1 MLERL
6 QHRLGLQ
13 IISGV
18 FFTSAGIAVL
28 FVALAI
34 PYGDRVAARFGLLT
48 GWVARNLGW
57 FYIVAVSALLI
68 FLLALAISRY
78 GNIRLGA
85 DDSRPDYSNV
95 TWFTMLFAAGIGT
108 ILMFWGVAEPIS
120 HFAHPPMEG
129 VQSGSAQA
137 ASDAMTIALYHFGL
151 HTWTIFALPG
161 LAIGYFAYR
170 HNLPMRI
177 SSVFY
182 PLLGDKAFGPW
193 GWGVDVIAVLG
204 TLFGVATSLG
214 LGTLQLNSGLNY
226 LFGVPSTGVVQA
238 VLITIIAGTA
248 AISVALGLEKGV
260 RRLSQINILL
270 AVVLLAF
277 VLVVG
282 PTVFIAEGVV
292 QSVGSY
298 LSALPSLAFWTETFN
313 DSDWQRQWTLFYWAW
328 TITWAP
334 YVGIFIARISR
345 GRTIREFVCGVLF
358 APTAFTL
365 LWFGI
370 FGLSAIQVEM
380 DGQIALAEQ
389 VQRDPSVAIFAFLEA
404 FPLPGIASALSVVI
418 IIIFFTTSSDS
429 ASLVIDMLTRR
440 DDQPS
445 LVRQRIFWAAAQ
457 GVIAA
462 VLLLAGGLNALQ
474 NVITSLGLPFCILL
488 IFMAVALFNALRAD
502 YRGYSMD
509 ELVRGKVFPEVVATS
524 EAKQENDHVSESVD
538 RPMPC
543 ACIAGAEEGAPSGK
557 PIELV
562 NGCDRLSPQVLIKTF
577 WLPVENDVN
586 PNASAITKSNYR
598 CPF

>member
-6 QHRLGLQ
+6 QRRLGLQ
-13 IISGV
+13 TIPGV
-18 FFTSAGIAVL
+18 FFTSAGVAAL
-28 FVALAI
+28 FVALAV
-34 PYGDRVAARFGLLT
+34 PFDEAVADSFGLLT

-57 FYIVAVSALLI
+57 FYILSVSSLLV
-68 FLLALAISRY
+68 FLLGLAVSRY

-85 DDSRPDYSNV
+85 DDSRPDYSNL

-108 ILMFWGVAEPIS
+108 ILMFWGVAEPVS
-120 HFAHPPMEG
+120 HFANPPFGG
-129 VQSGSAQA
+129 VQPGSEQA

-177 SSVFY
+177 SSLFY
-182 PLLGDKAFGPW
+182 PILGERVFGPW
-193 GWGVDVIAVLG
+193 GWAVDVIAVLG

-226 LFGVPSTGVVQA
+226 LFGIPSTGLVQ
-238 VLITIIAGTA
+238 VILITIITSIA
-248 AISVALGLEKGV
+248 ATSVALGLDKGV
-260 RRLSQINILL
+260 RRLSQLNIVL
-270 AVVLLAF
+270 AMVLLVF

-282 PTVFIAEGVV
+282 PTVFIAEGMV
-292 QSVGSY
+292 QSVGDY
-298 LSALPSLAFWTETFN
+298 FDALPWLAFWTEAYTET
-313 DSDWQRQWTLFYWAW
+313 DWQRQWTLFYWAW
-328 TITWAP
+328 TISWAP

-345 GRTIREFVCGVLF
+345 GRTIREFVAGVLF

-365 LWFGI
+365 VWFGI

-380 DGQIALAEQ
+380 DGQVALAEQ
-389 VQRDPSVAIFAFLEA
+389 VRQDPSVAIFAFLDA
-404 FPLPGIASALSVVI
+404 LPLSGVASALSVVI

-445 LVRQRIFWAAAQ
+445 LVRQRIFWAVAQ

-462 VLLLAGGLNALQ
+462 TLLLAGGLDALQ

-488 IFMAVALFNALRAD
+488 IFMAVALFRALRAD
-502 YRGYSMD
+502 YRGYSMN
-509 ELVRGKVFPEVVATS
+509 ELVQGRAFPEVEATS
-524 EAKQENDHVSESVD
+524 ETKQESEYVSETVSRD
-538 RPMPC
+538 
-543 ACIAGAEEGAPSGK
+543 
-557 PIELV
+557 
-562 NGCDRLSPQVLIKTF
+562 
-577 WLPVENDVN
+577 
-586 PNASAITKSNYR
+586 
-598 CPF
+598 

>member
-6 QHRLGLQ
+6 QRQLGLQ
-13 IISGV
+13 IIPGV
-18 FFTSAGIAVL
+18 FFTSAGIAVI
-28 FVALAI
+28 FVALMV
-34 PYGDRVAARFGLLT
+34 PFGVIIAEKFGILT
-48 GWVARNLGW
+48 GWVATNLGW
-57 FYIVAVSALLI
+57 FYIFTVSSLLI
-68 FLLALAISRY
+68 FLLGLAISRY

-85 DDSRPDYSNV
+85 DDSRPDYSNL

-120 HFAHPPMEG
+120 HFANPPFDG
-129 VQSGSAQA
+129 VQPGSEQA
-137 ASDAMTIALYHFGL
+137 ASDAMTLALYHFGL
-151 HTWTIFALPG
+151 HTWTIFAMPG

-182 PLLGDKAFGPW
+182 PILGERTFGPW
-193 GWGVDVIAVLG
+193 GWTIDIIAVLG

-226 LFGVPSTGVVQA
+226 LFGVPSTGLVQ
-238 VLITIIAGTA
+238 VILIATITGIAAT
-248 AISVALGLEKGV
+248 SVAFGLDKGV
-260 RRLSQINILL
+260 RRLSQLNILL
-270 AVVLLAF
+270 AMVLLAF
-277 VLVVG
+277 VLIVG
-282 PTVFIAEGVV
+282 PTVFIAEGMV
-292 QSVGSY
+292 QSLGQY
-298 LSALPSLAFWTETFN
+298 FDALPWLAFWTETFKE
-313 DSDWQRQWTLFYWAW
+313 SDWQQQWTLFYWAW

-345 GRTIREFVCGVLF
+345 GRTIREFVVGVLF

-365 LWFGI
+365 VWFGV

-380 DGQIALAEQ
+380 NGQIALAEQ
-389 VQRDPSVAIFAFLEA
+389 VLQDPSVAIFAFLEA
-404 FPLPGIASALSVVI
+404 FPLAEVASALSVVI

-445 LVRQRIFWAAAQ
+445 LVRQRVFWAAAQ

-462 VLLLAGGLNALQ
+462 TLLFAGGLEALQ

-488 IFMAVALFNALRAD
+488 IFMAVSLFRALRAD

-509 ELVRGKVFPEVVATS
+509 ELVKGRAFPEV
-524 EAKQENDHVSESVD
+524 EASLETEQENKNV
-538 RPMPC
+538 
-543 ACIAGAEEGAPSGK
+543 
-557 PIELV
+557 
-562 NGCDRLSPQVLIKTF
+562 
-577 WLPVENDVN
+577 
-586 PNASAITKSNYR
+586 
-598 CPF
+598 